1 MIVDLLK
8 HAAEQLKSRTLTTTS
23 RWASK
28 HIHLGSPFPGPLRYT
43 HHPWMREML
52 DSRAD
57 VCVGQKAA
65 QLGYST
71 LTVARTLKTVADGRN
86 TLYLLPT
93 RTPDASDFSTTR
105 FDKIIDASEYLSTM
119 FHRNRNVGV
128 KRADSG
134 TIYIR
139 GMNSNSALKSVDVSF
154 IVFDEVDEM
163 PPEKIPLAAQRL
175 SGQLIKNTWF
185 ISTPTI
191 PDFGINARLQE
202 SSESHFFFPCP
213 KCSRHIE
220 LTWPDSIQICG
231 ESHTDPD
238 CARSYLK
245 CSLCQGEL
253 PHTTKHEWLAPAKFQ
268 PTRVSAI
275 EGFYVNQLYS
285 ATVTP
290 EEFAQAHF
298 RAQID
303 LAAEQELYN
312 SMLGLA
318 RLLQGARL
326 DDAEIHACYG
336 AYTDPAPVTRGK
348 IITIGIDVGKLLH
361 YWVDEWSFSRPCA
374 DINLSAVSKTLTVN
388 TLTSFEEIKRL
399 IVDYSPT
406 QIVIDSEPET
416 RKALELVAHYP
427 GLIKL
432 CKFTRSDVDNNI
444 TGDIIVKTNRTAW
457 LDTALSRIKTRRILL
472 PMNLPAEVSAHLKAL
487 VRRYRKTA
495 DGELASQYISTGPD
509 HYAFSRVYSEIAF
522 PLAVARL
529 HNRDIREL
537 L

>member
-1 MIVDLLK
+1 MIADLLR
-8 HAAEQLKSRTLTTTS
+8 HAAAQLESRTLSTAS

-28 HIHLGSPFPGPLRYT
+28 HIILGNQFPGPLRYT

-52 DSRAD
+52 DARAD

-71 LTVARTLKTVADGRN
+71 LTVAMTLRTVTNGRN
-86 TLYLLPT
+86 VLYLLPT
-93 RTPDASDFSTTR
+93 RTPDASDFSITR
-105 FDKIIDASEYLSTM
+105 FDKIIDASEYLTNL

-139 GMNSNSALKSVDVSF
+139 GMNSVSALKSVDVSL

-163 PPEKIPLAAQRL
+163 PPEKIPLALQRL
-175 SGQLIKNTWF
+175 AGQLIKNTWY

-191 PDFGINARLQE
+191 PDYGINARLQE
-202 SSESHFFFPCP
+202 STESHFFFKCP
-213 KCSRHIE
+213 SCSRHIE
-220 LTWPDSIQICG
+220 LTWPDSFQICG
-231 ESHTDPD
+231 ESHIDPD
-238 CARSYLK
+238 CAKSYLK
-245 CSLCQGEL
+245 CTECQNKL
-253 PHTTKHEWLAPAKFQ
+253 PHETKHEWLSEASFQ
-268 PTRVSAI
+268 PQRVSPI
-275 EGFYVNQLYS
+275 DGFYINQLYS
-285 ATVTP
+285 ATVSP
-290 EEFAQAHF
+290 LEFAQAHH

-318 RLLQGARL
+318 RLLQGSRL
-326 DDAEIHACYG
+326 DDDMLRACFSN
-336 AYTDPAPVTRGK
+336 YTDPAIPTRGK
-348 IITIGIDVGKLLH
+348 LITIGIDVGKLLH
-361 YWVDEWSFSRPCA
+361 YWVDEWTFDRPCA
-374 DINLSAVSKTLTVN
+374 DINLSAVNKPITVG
-388 TLTSFEEIKRL
+388 TIPSFAEIRNL
-399 IVDYSPT
+399 IVDYGPA

-416 RKALELVAHYP
+416 RKALEMVAYYP
-427 GLIKL
+427 GLIRL
-432 CKFTRSDVDNNI
+432 CKFTRSDVDNAI

-457 LDTALSRIKTRRILL
+457 LDTALSRFKTGRTML
-472 PMNLPAEVSAHLKAL
+472 PVNTSPEVFAHLKAL
-487 VRRYRKTA
+487 VRRYKKNT

-509 HYAFSRVYSEIAF
+509 HFAFARVYSEIAF
-522 PLAVARL
+522 PLAVARA